1 MAELEFPNNSHAA
14 RNGKAATSEKPRV
27 QKVVTGNTKLKK
39 KSEARKFADIFISD
53 DIESVRNYV
62 FMDVL
67 VPAIKKAVVD
77 IVSDGINMIIYGDTS
92 KRTTSSGSRFAYNS
106 CFNGNGRPEPRTTV
120 SNRTGLDYESPILV
134 SRIDA
139 EEVLS
144 ALEDIIDQYGFA
156 CVSDLYDA
164 CGLTT
169 SNYQLN
175 KFGWQ
180 NLAMASVVRVRDG
193 YMLKLPK
200 ATAL

>member
-14 RNGKAATSEKPRV
+14 REKQTGAQEKPRV
-27 QKVVTGNTKLKK
+27 EKVTSGATKLKK

-53 DIESVRNYV
+53 DIDSVKNYV

-77 IVSDGINMIIYGDTS
+77 IVSDGINMIIYGDTR
-92 KRTTSSGSRFAYNS
+92 KPSSNGSRVAYGS
-106 CFNGNGRPEPRTTV
+106 YYSGNRPEPRTTV
-120 SNRTGLDYESPILV
+120 SNRTGLDYDPPIFAT
-134 SRIDA
+134 RMDA
-139 EEVLS
+139 EEVL
-144 ALEDIIDQYGFA
+144 ATLEGIIDQYGSV

-164 CGLTT
+164 CGMTT

-175 KFGWQ
+175 KYGWT
-180 NLAMASVVRVRDG
+180 NLTSATVLRVRDG

-200 ATAL
+200 CTVL